1 MRAVRGRA
9 NQALLLA
16 VCLFAGAVALNV
28 VYAGNGAARALLTV
42 AEASLAGG
50 VADWFAVTALF
61 RRPFGF
67 PYHTALIPR
76 NRHRLIDGLVNAVE
90 MDFLSKEAIG
100 TRVSKANILDK
111 LVIFAANINKRLFI
125 RQTVDKLIDGFVD
138 TVDAE
143 AAAKYTERVLKL
155 ILKRQSVAPH
165 AATAIRWSLDQGKGQ
180 AIYSAIIIE
189 LATLARAESTRER
202 IYHYLEQVKQKTAE
216 KDWFSS
222 IVTGFMESIDGIN
235 VADAA
240 DALHQE
246 LVRMIDE
253 LQQAAHPARHWFETQ
268 LEMFVA
274 KLETPEWEQAI
285 NTWKDCLVSRFSL
298 TEPLIPLTVA
308 GLTLLKQ
315 PSDYR
320 DSVAEWLTDQA
331 EFCWGRFAQCPLAQQ
346 LVERYLQGVI
356 RNIVNHEHQLVGQ
369 VSRHA
374 LQKLSDSDLS
384 RFVEEKAG
392 EDLEWIRINGVIVGG
407 LAGLV
412 LAVFK
417 ALL

>member
-1 MRAVRGRA
+1 MKAVRGRA

-16 VCLFAGAVALNV
+16 VCLFACAVALNV
-28 VYAGNGAARALLTV
+28 VYAGNAAARALLTV

-76 NRHRLIDGLVNAVE
+76 NRQRLIDGLVNAIE
-90 MDFLSKEAIG
+90 TDFLSKEAIG
-100 TRVSKANILDK
+100 ARVREANILDK
-111 LVIFAANINKRLFI
+111 LTLFAANTNMRPFI
-125 RQTVDKLIDGFVD
+125 RQTVDKLIAGFVD

-143 AAAKYTERVLKL
+143 ATAKYTERVLKL
-155 ILKRQSVAPH
+155 ILKRQSVVPQ

-180 AIYSAIIIE
+180 ALYTTIIAE
-189 LATLARAESTRER
+189 LATLARADTTRER
-202 IYHYLEQVKQKTAE
+202 IYLYLEQVKQKTAE
-216 KDWFSS
+216 KDWLSS
-222 IVTGFMESIDGIN
+222 VVTGFMESIDGIN
-235 VADAA
+235 LADAA

-246 LVRMIDE
+246 LVRTVDE
-253 LQQAAHPARHWFETQ
+253 LQQAEHPARYWFENQ
-268 LEMFVA
+268 LEIIVA

-285 NTWKDCLVSRFSL
+285 NNWKDCLVSRFSL
-298 TEPLIPLTVA
+298 NEPLVALTAAV
-308 GLTLLKQ
+308 LTLLKQ
-315 PSDYR
+315 PSYYR

-331 EFCWGRFAQCPLAQQ
+331 EFCWERFAQCALAQQ
-346 LVERYLQGVI
+346 LVESYLQEI
-356 RNIVNHEHQLVGQ
+356 ISNIVNHEHQLVGQ
-369 VSRHA
+369 VSRRA
-374 LQKLSDSDLS
+374 LQKLSDNDLS
-384 RFVEEKAG
+384 RFVEDKAG